1 MLVPDLSSAAVFF
14 DFDGTISATDT
25 GVYLLERLASRGWQE
40 VGDRYEAGE
49 IGSRECLT
57 MEWEMLGS
65 DESTLRAV
73 AAEVPMDLDVD
84 TLVKALLEAGAE
96 VAIVS
101 DGFGFNVH
109 EQLGHLG
116 IPILTNEVDWST
128 GVLEF
133 PNGDP
138 SCACA
143 SCGTC
148 KRAPIEAA
156 AQRGLRTVLVGDG
169 VSDRRAAVAADVV
182 FAKDGL
188 AQWCA
193 SESVP
198 FHPFDTLADVRV
210 GLLGAWGTRR

>member
-1 MLVPDLSSAAVFF
+1 MDPEVDSLV
-14 DFDGTISATDT
+14 
-25 GVYLLERLASRGWQE
+25 
-40 VGDRYEAGE
+40 
-49 IGSRECLT
+49 
-57 MEWEMLGS
+57 
-65 DESTLRAV
+65 RALV
-73 AAEVPMDLDVD
+73 DV
-84 TLVKALLEAGAE
+84 GAE

-109 EQLGHLG
+109 EQLGYLG

-128 GVLEF
+128 GALEF

-156 AQRGLRTVLVGDG
+156 AARGRQTVLVGDG
-169 VSDRRAAVAADVV
+169 VSDRRAAVVADVV

-188 AQWCA
+188 ARWCA
-193 SESVP
+193 EETVP
-198 FHPFDTLADVRV
+198 FYPFETLAEVRI
-210 GLLGAWGTRR
+210 GLFGA

>member
-1 MLVPDLSSAAVFF
+1 MLIRDLSSAAIFF

-25 GVYLLERLASRGWQE
+25 GVYLLQRLAAPGWRE
-40 VGDRYEAGE
+40 VGNRYEAGE
-49 IGSRECLT
+49 IGSRECLAL
-57 MEWEMLGS
+57 EWALLGA
-65 DESTLRAV
+65 DESRLRAV
-73 AAEVPMDLDVD
+73 AAEVPMDPDVDSLVTALLDV
-84 TLVKALLEAGAE
+84 GAE
-96 VAIVS
+96 VSVVS

-109 EQLGHLG
+109 EQLGYLG

-128 GVLEF
+128 GALEF
-133 PNGDP
+133 PNADP

-156 AQRGLRTVLVGDG
+156 AARGRQTVLVGDG

-188 AQWCA
+188 ARWCA
-193 SESVP
+193 EETVP
-198 FHPFDTLADVRV
+198 FYPFETLAEVRI
-210 GLLGAWGTRR
+210 GLFGT

>member
-1 MLVPDLSSAAVFF
+1 MLIHDLSSAAIFF
-14 DFDGTISATDT
+14 DFDGTISTTDT
-25 GVYLLERLASRGWQE
+25 GVYLLQRLAAPGWQE

-57 MEWEMLGS
+57 LEWALMGA
-65 DESTLRAV
+65 DESRLRAV
-73 AAEVPMDLDVD
+73 ATEVPMDPEVD
-84 TLVKALLEAGAE
+84 SLVRALVEAGAE

-109 EQLGHLG
+109 EQLGYLG

-128 GVLEF
+128 GALEF
-133 PNGDP
+133 PNADP
-138 SCACA
+138 SCGCA

-156 AQRGLRTVLVGDG
+156 ATRGRQTVLVGDG
-169 VSDRRAAVAADVV
+169 ASDRRGAMAADVV

-188 AQWCA
+188 AKWCA
-193 SESVP
+193 DESVP
-198 FHPFDTLADVRV
+198 FHPFETLADVRR
-210 GLLGAWGTRR
+210 GLFGG